1 MKSGR
6 QHSLR
11 SALVHGLLFVLAL
24 YFLVP
29 LYVMVVASFKSLDEI
44 IHSSI
49 IALPIVWTTGGW
61 ERRGHQLA
69 QVWYAP
75 GSGPISLKL
84 WRSFFPPCRLPS

>member
-6 QHSLR
+6 QYSLR

-49 IALPIVWTTGGW
+49 IALPIVWTTAGW
-61 ERRGHQLA
+61 ENM
-69 QVWYAP
+69 V
-75 GSGPISLKL
+75 ISLHRPGL
-84 WRSFFPPCRLPS
+84 HRNQTLFL